1 MICLFASIALAVF
14 NEWKLNEFCW
24 IVWVSGLLFSIM
36 CSLAGFFHL
45 LFDLKYQSY
54 FLSKYV
60 PFYLSSKK
68 VLFLSLI
75 VCVGFIASFA
85 AALFYIHIFGFY
97 GLFLSVFA
105 RMEPLSLFGE
115 NGFINSNIFVAVKYL
130 VEKYFYI
137 IIFSLIADFVFIF
150 KVDLWSKIFLPFKS
164 KEIVKI
170 HIMTVLLPF
179 ISLFFFMLVKD
190 KYNTPAII
198 VFLCIF
204 YLTNFKSTSRNK
216 INSLEENREQ

>member
-1 MICLFASIALAVF
+1 
-14 NEWKLNEFCW
+14 
-24 IVWVSGLLFSIM
+24 
-36 CSLAGFFHL
+36 
-45 LFDLKYQSY
+45 
-54 FLSKYV
+54 
-60 PFYLSSKK
+60 
-68 VLFLSLI
+68 
-75 VCVGFIASFA
+75 
-85 AALFYIHIFGFY
+85 
-97 GLFLSVFA
+97 
-105 RMEPLSLFGE
+105 
-115 NGFINSNIFVAVKYL
+115 VKYL

-150 KVDLWSKIFLPFKS
+150 KVDPWSKIFLPFKS